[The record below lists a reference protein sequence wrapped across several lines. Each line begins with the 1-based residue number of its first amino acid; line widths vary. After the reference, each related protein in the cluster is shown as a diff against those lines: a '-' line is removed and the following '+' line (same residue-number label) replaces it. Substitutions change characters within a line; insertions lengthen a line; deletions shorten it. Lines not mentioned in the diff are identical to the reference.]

1 MEQNILGD
9 RMLAL
14 LQRVNYAK
22 VVVDNQVTGS
32 IEKGILAFIGLEKGD
47 DEAKCKKMCD
57 KILKCR
63 MFYDENDK
71 MNLNVEQVNGNVLL
85 VSQFTLAAN
94 TSAGNRPSFDPA
106 MAPNEAKELYAKFT
120 AYAHQK
126 LPSVQEGIFAADMKV
141 NLENDG
147 PVTFML
153 KI

>member
-1 MEQNILGD
+1 
-9 RMLAL
+9 
-14 LQRVNYAK
+14 
-22 VVVDNQVTGS
+22 
-32 IEKGILAFIGLEKGD
+32 
-47 DEAKCKKMCD
+47 
-57 KILKCR
+57 

-106 MAPNEAKELYAKFT
+106 MAPNEAKDLYAEFT